1 MPMPLFAALMMVASV
16 AANADQA
23 GGRGVEIASAQVQVA
38 ILEPA
43 KVRQRTGHEKTPD
56 GPAAQITRRGGE
68 ILVEFQ

>member
-1 MPMPLFAALMMVASV
+1 MSVLAALVIVASA
-16 AANADQA
+16 AANPSEA
-23 GGRGVEIASAQVQVA
+23 GGRGAELATAQVQVA

-56 GPAAQITRRGGE
+56 GPTVQITRRAGE